1 MKCFSRDL
9 QKMMKMF
16 VAVVIMITALFQPFV
31 PTFVHHA
38 SAAALTSLSDTMST
52 VKKNTVSN
60 HDISF
65 VTPTGVASGQTII
78 LTFPSDYSINASLD
92 YTDIDVLDDGVNVT
106 LAGSPSGATWG
117 AVRTSGT
124 VITLTNGNVAV
135 GAASVVRIKIGTNA
149 TNQSTGVRQITNPT
163 TAGSYAIALSG
174 TFTDTGSITTTIVDD
189 DTVAV
194 SATVGQS
201 LTFTISSNSITF
213 GTLSASAA
221 RYADGSTGS
230 ASDTVAHTLAVATNG
245 TSGYTIT
252 VKGATLTSGLNSIDA
267 IGGTPA
273 ASSTGTEQFGIYA
286 TKAGGS
292 NGTIATPYATASSF
306 GYDASAS
313 TATTFAS
320 GTSATATETYSLHYL
335 ANIAATTEAG
345 SYTANLVYV
354 ATANF

>member
-1 MKCFSRDL
+1 MPQTFFQGRTSIKAIIA
-9 QKMMKMF
+9 
-16 VAVVIMITALFQPFV
+16 AVMILGISLYPFGGIQ
-31 PTFVHHA
+31 HA
-38 SAAALTSLSDTMST
+38 SAASLTSLSDTMST

-78 LTFPSDYSINASLD
+78 LTFPSDYSIDASLD
-92 YTDIDVLDDGVNVT
+92 YTDIDVLDDGVNAT
-106 LAGSPSGATWG
+106 LAGTPSGATWG

-135 GAASVVRIKIGTNA
+135 APASVVRIKIGTNA
-149 TNQSTGVRQITNPT
+149 SSGATGTHQITNPT
-163 TAGSYAIALSG
+163 TGGTYALAITGS
-174 TFTDTGSITTTIVDD
+174 FTDTGSISNTIVDD

-194 SATVGQS
+194 SATVAQS
-201 LTFTISSNSITF
+201 LSFTISSNTITF
-213 GTLSASAA
+213 GTLSTSAA

-230 ASDTVAHTLAVATNG
+230 ASDTVAHTIAVGTNG

-252 VKGATLTSGLNSIDA
+252 VKGATLTSGLNTIDA

-273 ASSTGTEQFGIYA
+273 TSSTGTEQFGIYA
-286 TKAGGS
+286 TKSGGT
-292 NGTIATPYATASSF
+292 NGTIATPYATSLSF
-306 GYDASAS
+306 GYDADAS

-320 GTSATATETYSLHYL
+320 GTSATNTETYSLHYL
-335 ANIAATTEAG
+335 ANIAAITPAG
-345 SYTANLVYV
+345 SYTTSLTYV